1 MKPHHLLAIFTFI
14 IPVVS
19 FSQTAEDLY
28 DEGRQLK
35 DEKKSA
41 EAIKKFQAALDLKP
55 GYTEARYEMG
65 WCLNDTKDYTKAIST
80 LRMARVGWPA
90 VPKVW
95 FELGYAFEKTNQND
109 SAVVCYNKCISLKPD
124 YSLAFK
130 QLGYIDYINEN
141 YTSALERL
149 KKFAELKNGTVED
162 YLFWYRKGFMENA
175 AKDYN
180 ASKVSLNNSV
190 KYKTDYINTWLE
202 LGFACKNLKEND
214 EAISYYNEAMKIDP
228 KSHIPYNGI
237 GEVYR
242 DNYKDMTKAMEWYQK
257 SLGVKKDER
266 KACFGMGY
274 CYNNLEK
281 YNEAIPYLKKAIEQ
295 ESTYTAAYTELG
307 YSYYMLKNNSDALI
321 NLNKSISLNPN
332 GANPYYY
339 AALVYIQLK
348 DKVKA
353 QEMVNGY
360 KRAGKDATSIQQKV
374 DAL

>member
-1 MKPHHLLAIFTFI
+1 
-14 IPVVS
+14 
-19 FSQTAEDLY
+19 
-28 DEGRQLK
+28 
-35 DEKKSA
+35 
-41 EAIKKFQAALDLKP
+41 
-55 GYTEARYEMG
+55 
-65 WCLNDTKDYTKAIST
+65 
-80 LRMARVGWPA
+80 
-90 VPKVW
+90 
-95 FELGYAFEKTNQND
+95 
-109 SAVVCYNKCISLKPD
+109 
-124 YSLAFK
+124 
-130 QLGYIDYINEN
+130 
-141 YTSALERL
+141 
-149 KKFAELKNGTVED
+149 
-162 YLFWYRKGFMENA
+162 
-175 AKDYN
+175 
-180 ASKVSLNNSV
+180 
-190 KYKTDYINTWLE
+190 
-202 LGFACKNLKEND
+202 
-214 EAISYYNEAMKIDP
+214 MKIDP

-348 DKVKA
+348 DKAKA

-360 KRAGKDATSIQQKV
+360 KRAGKDDTSIQQKV

>member
-14 IPVVS
+14 IPVIS

-124 YSLAFK
+124 YSLAYK

-281 YNEAIPYLKKAIEQ
+281 YNEAIPYLKKEIEQ

-348 DKVKA
+348 DKAKA